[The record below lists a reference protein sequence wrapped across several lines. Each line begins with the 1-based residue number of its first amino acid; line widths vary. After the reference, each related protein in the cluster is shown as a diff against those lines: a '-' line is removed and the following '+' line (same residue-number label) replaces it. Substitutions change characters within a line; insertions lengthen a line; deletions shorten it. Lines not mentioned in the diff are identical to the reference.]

1 MSGNKVPQK
10 GKRQTRVLL
19 IGDDM
24 RSFLASARSLGRLG
38 VEIHAAPFDW
48 HAPALASKYIKQVH
62 YLPRVGSWTKSW
74 LSSIQGLQEKHKY
87 DLVIPCCER
96 SLLPL
101 YAQRDRLSGVK
112 IAHPGDL
119 AMTQFFDK
127 IETRDLAN
135 SLDIPVAKGEAVDS
149 GSRADLLVERYG
161 LPLMLKARRSYSAQ
175 SLEVR
180 GDVVAIK
187 SKAALERA
195 LAAIDDENAYFVE
208 QIFPQAGEASGLGV
222 SVAARDGKIIS
233 AFQHRRITEKPG
245 GGSSSVRIS
254 EALDADLLDA
264 VTRLSEAVRL
274 NGLAMYEFRQSVDS
288 GEWVLL
294 EVNARPWGSMPLPLA
309 LGIDFPAMFL
319 DVHLPEKRVFKT
331 DYREGIVGRNLMLS
345 LIHYMEDK
353 ERSNRYFPLFAISET
368 LKHMWRCARR
378 VEVSDS
384 FVWDDLRPALFEYV
398 ALGGR
403 FLRRSKWFKQG
414 KPERR
419 VLPSRRD
426 DQQYVSLGVEHQLD
440 SQFDKQPEKDRKVS

>member
-1 MSGNKVPQK
+1 MSAKKVSQK
-10 GKRQTRVLL
+10 GNRQTRVLL

-38 VEIHAAPFDW
+38 IEVHAAPFDW
-48 HAPALASKYIKQVH
+48 HAPALMSKYIKKVH

-74 LSSIQGLQEKHKY
+74 LSSVQGLQEKHNF

-101 YAQRDRLSGVK
+101 YAQRDHLVGLK

-127 IETRDLAN
+127 IETRELAQ
-135 SLDIPVAKGEAVDS
+135 SLDVAVANGEEILSSSDADS
-149 GSRADLLVERYG
+149 LIKKYG

-195 LAAIDDENAYFVE
+195 LSAIDDDNAYFVE
-208 QIFPQAGEASGLGV
+208 QMFPQQGAAEGLGL

-245 GGSSSVRIS
+245 GGSSSVRVS
-254 EALDADLLDA
+254 EALDPDMLDA
-264 VTRLSEAVRL
+264 VTRLTEAVAL
-274 NGLAMYEFRQSVDS
+274 NGVAMYEFRQSVDT
-288 GEWVLL
+288 GKWVML

-309 LGIDFPAMFL
+309 LGIDFPAMLL
-319 DVHLPEKRVFKT
+319 DVNLPEGRNFKT
-331 DYREGIVGRNLMLS
+331 DYPAGVVGRNLMLS
-345 LIHYMEDK
+345 LIHYMED
-353 ERSNRYFPLFAISET
+353 EDRSNRYFPLFAIAET
-368 LKHMWRCARR
+368 FRHMLRCARG

-384 FVWDDLRPALFEYV
+384 FVWDDLRPALYEYV

-403 FLRRSKWFKQG
+403 FLRRTKWFRQG
-414 KPERR
+414 RPERR

-426 DQQYVSLGVEHQLD
+426 DQQYVSLGAEHQLD
-440 SQFDKQPEKDRKVS
+440 SQFDKQPEKDRRVS